1 MSTARTVLKN
11 TAVLAF
17 AQVASIILGFLTLG
31 YTGKYLGVNDFGVL
45 NLALS
50 ITAIYVVFIDFGA
63 STYLT
68 REVARDRSMVKST
81 WATS

>member
-50 ITAIYVVFIDFGA
+50 ITAIYA
-63 STYLT
+63 S
-68 REVARDRSMVKST
+68 SST
-81 WATS
+81 SGEHVPNQGSRPGPLHGKKVPG